1 MEDRDH
7 QGHSLR
13 RRHLV
18 QQPKMVEE
26 VVETITQN
34 THTQPQ
40 ITPQIKEDNADRN
53 VLSIKEILKPILVE
67 TLDVTEMVKL
77 TKEALFSSIL
87 EVVKEIIAEK
97 KIIVNSNEINQL
109 GQLLID
115 DFLGLGPLEP
125 LLADETVND
134 IMVNGPNQ
142 VYVERNGKLELT
154 NIKFK
159 DNDHIKNIAMRIA
172 TKVGRR
178 VDESSPMVDA
188 RLMDGSRVN
197 IIFPPLALDSPMIS
211 IRKFS
216 KKSITLNQMVKNEN
230 ISQEMAE
237 LLIVAVQCRQNI
249 LISGGTGSG
258 KTTLLNALS
267 NYIDEHE
274 RIITIE
280 DAAELKLQQPHV
292 GRLETRPENLEGE
305 GEITA
310 RDLVRNALRMRPDRI
325 ILGEIRGDE
334 AIDMLQAMNTGH
346 DGSLGTIHAN
356 NPRDTLVRMENM
368 LELSGLRANSRSL
381 RRMITSINIVVQISR
396 MRDGKRRVT
405 HISEITG
412 MEEDVIA
419 MQDLAIYNIN
429 GGISNGSVNGQFE
442 LTGVRPK
449 MTDIAEYY
457 DVADRLMR
465 ISR

>member
-18 QQPKMVEE
+18 QQPKVEE

-34 THTQPQ
+34 THMQPQ
-40 ITPQIKEDNADRN
+40 IKADNADQN
-53 VLSIKEILKPILVE
+53 VLSIKEILKPILVK

>member
-1 MEDRDH
+1 MEDRDRIR
-7 QGHSLR
+7 QRIER
-13 RRHLV
+13 RNSV
-18 QQPKMVEE
+18 QQPKIVEE

-34 THTQPQ
+34 THIQPR
-40 ITPQIKEDNADRN
+40 ITADKTDRN
-53 VLSIKEILKPILVE
+53 VLSAKEILKPILVK
-67 TLDVTEMVKL
+67 TLDFTEMVKI
-77 TKEALFSSIL
+77 TKEELFSSIL

-97 KIIVNSNEINQL
+97 QIILNLNEINQL
-109 GQLLID
+109 GQLLLD

-216 KKSITLNQMVKNEN
+216 KNSITLNQMVKNGN

-237 LLIVAVQCRQNI
+237 LLIVAVKCRQNI

-292 GRLETRPENLEGE
+292 GRLETRPANLEGE

-334 AIDMLQAMNTGH
+334 SIDMLQAMNTGH

-356 NPRDTLVRMENM
+356 NPRDMLVRIENM
-368 LELSGLRANSRSL
+368 LELSGLRATSRSL

-396 MRDGKRRVT
+396 MRDGKRRIT

-412 MEEDVIA
+412 MEEDVIT
-419 MQDLAIYNIN
+419 MQDLAIYKIN
-429 GGISNGSVNGQFE
+429 GGIIDGSVDGRFE
-442 LTGVRPK
+442 LTGARPK

-457 DVADRLMR
+457 DMADRLMKIR
-465 ISR
+465 R